1 MGITCV
7 SVPRMAKMIQIRNVP
22 EALHREL
29 VKRAKAR
36 RQTLTR
42 YLQEILEREASRPPA
57 DEIVERVAARSAVDL
72 GKTAAE
78 LLREE
83 RRDRGLG

>member
-1 MGITCV
+1 
-7 SVPRMAKMIQIRNVP
+7 MAKMIQIRNVP
-22 EALHREL
+22 DALHGEL
-29 VKRAKAR
+29 VRRAKAR

-57 DEIVERVAARSAVDL
+57 DEIVERVEGRSPVDL

-78 LLREE
+78 MLREE
-83 RRDRGLG
+83 RRERGLG